1 MTNAKFAGV
10 CKDCKKEYAIGVE
23 IHRNKK
29 GSWCR
34 DGEKCSLNDL
44 TAPRP
49 PQEVE
54 QERKDNQQKRLDS
67 QVNDQ
72 TAEMTAAAIRR
83 VLKPCWK
90 NSYEDACEI
99 LKETQHEERA
109 TLILAQVFFKEYS
122 AHYRE
127 LLKQK

>member
-34 DGEKCSLNDL
+34 DGDKCSLNDL
-44 TAPRP
+44 TAPKP
-49 PQEVE
+49 PQEIEQEKKNNE
-54 QERKDNQQKRLDS
+54 QERLDS
-67 QVNDQ
+67 KVNDQ
-72 TAEMTAAAIRR
+72 TIEMTGQPILR
-83 VLKPCWK
+83 VLRNCWK
-90 NSYEDACEI
+90 MSLAEARKITE
-99 LKETQHEERA
+99 EER
-109 TLILAQVFFKEYS
+109 TQSTMILAQVFFKEFS

-127 LLKQK
+127 ILKK